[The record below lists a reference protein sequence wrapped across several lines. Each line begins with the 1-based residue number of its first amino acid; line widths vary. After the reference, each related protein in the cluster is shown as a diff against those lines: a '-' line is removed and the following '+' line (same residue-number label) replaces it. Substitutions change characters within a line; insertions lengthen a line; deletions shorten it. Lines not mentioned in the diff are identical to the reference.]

1 MADSLEFLVELGS
14 LVSYCLISWLACQ
27 SFWQDS
33 SDCLRGSF
41 CWIIVEKF
49 STLLTEIIAVYG
61 GLSIFFL
68 ELDAGTLLRMD
79 LRLGSDLLFL
89 SFVCPETN
97 FACYW
102 HELIVYRAV

>member
-1 MADSLEFLVELGS
+1 M
-14 LVSYCLISWLACQ
+14 
-27 SFWQDS
+27 
-33 SDCLRGSF
+33 
-41 CWIIVEKF
+41 EKF

-68 ELDAGTLLRMD
+68 ELDAGTLLRID

-89 SFVCPETN
+89 SFVWPETN